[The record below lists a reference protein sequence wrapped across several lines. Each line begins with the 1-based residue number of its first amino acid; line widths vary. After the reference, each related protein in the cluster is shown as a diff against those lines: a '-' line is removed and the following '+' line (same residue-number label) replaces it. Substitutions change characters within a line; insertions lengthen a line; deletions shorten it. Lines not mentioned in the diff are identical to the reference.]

1 VAAGCIRVRPDSVV
15 IFFPEKTMNQPV
27 HASAIQA
34 TDPRVPKKIAIVS
47 ACWHKSIVDNAVQA
61 VKRHFAANEISAGDV
76 DCFEVPGAFE
86 LPLHAKKL
94 TETGRYE
101 AIIACALVVNGGI
114 YRHEFVASAVIDGLM
129 QVQLDSGVPVF
140 SAVLTP
146 HNFHDSEEHL
156 AFFANHFIAKG
167 TEVAQACLATI
178 GSLRNLAR
186 VSV

>member
-1 VAAGCIRVRPDSVV
+1 
-15 IFFPEKTMNQPV
+15 MNQPV

-61 VKRHFAANEISAGDV
+61 VKRHFAANEIPAGDV

-94 TETGRYE
+94 AETGRYE